1 MGYTYHKDLTGAD
14 LHAPKFL
21 NGAGSPVGVTVP
33 SYIGQIYFDTDN
45 DIPYIA
51 NGTSTNADWQMIS
64 NPYRI
69 LSIPISNPTSSD
81 NFLVYRFRNASTIKN
96 INAVCMDGTS
106 ITFKLNEC
114 DANGGSASQICN
126 SCTATT
132 SNTAATITNAGVD
145 AGDYISY
152 TSSAV
157 SGAVTKAII
166 VVEYIEVV

>member
-1 MGYTYHKDLTGAD
+1 MAYTYHKDLTGAD

-21 NGAGSPVGVTVP
+21 SGAGTPIGVTVP

-69 LSIPISNPTSSD
+69 LSIPISNPTSAD
-81 NFLVYRFRNASTIKN
+81 NFLVYRFKNASTIKS

-106 ITFKLNEC
+106 ITFLLNEC
-114 DANGGSASQICN
+114 DGDGDNPVAICDA
-126 SCTATT
+126 CTATT
-132 SNTAATITNAGVD
+132 SNTAANITNAGVD

-152 TSSAV
+152 TSSAI

-166 VVEYIEVV
+166 VVEYTEVV